1 MILEIFKRPGKLE
14 IKCFLLLAAFFMI
27 CTSSIP
33 ASSYELIIGTGPSGS
48 FSHHT
53 GKFLCRIFAK
63 QDEEITC
70 SLSASNDPTDNL
82 TNVQGG
88 ALDLALIDSLL
99 LGESTAGQ
107 GAFQY
112 LDINYDRIRI
122 VTPLYEVPLTLIVRR
137 DTNLSTVD
145 QLPGKRINTG
155 PFGSPKKH
163 LFELFMQTQG
173 WTEDMFPVFAELSSS
188 LSQDKIAFRQ
198 NEVQILVHE
207 GVHPDNDIKL
217 LMEDMGASLIGFS
230 TDSIVDLLN
239 SNPSLSKQNI
249 NKSTYPSLSDNLTTF
264 GTTMTLVTSAD
275 VDDETIGLLITALEK
290 NRQSLQALHPALSAF
305 DIDKRPQWFGSIKV
319 HRAISE

>member
-1 MILEIFKRPGKLE
+1 
-14 IKCFLLLAAFFMI
+14 
-27 CTSSIP
+27 
-33 ASSYELIIGTGPSGS
+33 
-48 FSHHT
+48 
-53 GKFLCRIFAK
+53 
-63 QDEEITC
+63 
-70 SLSASNDPTDNL
+70 
-82 TNVQGG
+82 
-88 ALDLALIDSLL
+88 
-99 LGESTAGQ
+99 
-107 GAFQY
+107 
-112 LDINYDRIRI
+112 
-122 VTPLYEVPLTLIVRR
+122 
-137 DTNLSTVD
+137 
-145 QLPGKRINTG
+145 
-155 PFGSPKKH
+155 
-163 LFELFMQTQG
+163 
-173 WTEDMFPVFAELSSS
+173 MFPVFAELSSS